1 MREFQN
7 KVAVVTGAASGI
19 GRALA
24 ERSAKAGMKVV
35 LADIEEA
42 ALAQT
47 EKEMRAAGGTVLA
60 VRTDV
65 SKANEVE
72 ALARKTLDSFG
83 AVHLLCNNAG
93 VGVAPRATWETTLED
108 WQWCL
113 GVNLWGVIHGIR
125 TFVPI
130 MLKQNTEGHVVNTA
144 SGAGLLS
151 LPYTAI
157 YHATKHA
164 VVTITE
170 SLHHELSLLNS
181 KIKVSVLCPGFVRT
195 RIMSSYR
202 NRPAEFG
209 TESAEEATTVPSMSK
224 AYGQAVDAAFPPQ
237 FVAEQ
242 VFHAIWQEKLYVHT
256 TSDFHEL
263 VRQRAEEIVGQRNP
277 VLAPERLRA
286 RGIPAVPPETKDN
299 NAS

>member
-1 MREFQN
+1 MKDFQN

-24 ERSAKAGMKVV
+24 ERSANAGMKVV
-35 LADIEEA
+35 LADVEEEA
-42 ALAQT
+42 LVRT
-47 EKEMRAAGGTVLA
+47 EKEMRETGATVLA

-65 SKANEVE
+65 SKPEDVK

-93 VGVAPRATWETTLED
+93 VFVAPKATWETTLED

-144 SGAGLLS
+144 SLAGLLS
-151 LPYTAI
+151 APYIAI
-157 YHATKHA
+157 YQATKHA

-170 SLHHELSLLNS
+170 SLHHELLLRGS
-181 KIKVSVLCPGFVRT
+181 KIKASVLCPGFIRT
-195 RIMSSYR
+195 SIMGSYR
-202 NRPAEFG
+202 NRPVAFG
-209 TESAEEATTVPSMSK
+209 TESAEEATTVPTMQE
-224 AYGQAVDAAFPPQ
+224 AYRRAIDAAFPPQ

-242 VFHAIWQEKLYVHT
+242 VFHAIWHERLYVHT
-256 TSDFHEL
+256 TTELHEL
-263 VRQRAEEIVGQRNP
+263 VRQRAEDIVETRNP
-277 VLAPERLRA
+277 VFAPEILEA
-286 RGIPAVPPETKDN
+286 LGIPSAPPQTR
-299 NAS
+299 AAA

>member
-1 MREFQN
+1 MKDFQN
-7 KVAVVTGAASGI
+7 KVAVITGAASGI

-24 ERSAKAGMKVV
+24 ERAASAGMKVV
-35 LADIEEA
+35 LADVEEEA
-42 ALAQT
+42 LVRT
-47 EKEMRAAGGTVLA
+47 EKEMQAAGATVLA

-65 SKANEVE
+65 SKPDDVE

-93 VGVAPRATWETTLED
+93 VGVAQKATWETTLED

-125 TFVPI
+125 TFIPI

-144 SGAGLLS
+144 SVAGLTS
-151 LPYTAI
+151 LPYVAV

-170 SLHHELSLLNS
+170 SLHHELSLLGS
-181 KIKVSVLCPGFVRT
+181 KIKASVLCPGFIRT
-195 RIMSSYR
+195 SIMDCYR

-209 TESAEEATTVPSMSK
+209 TQSAEEAATVPTMQE
-224 AYGQAVDAAFPPQ
+224 AYRRAIDAGFPPQ

-242 VFHAIWQEKLYVHT
+242 VFHAIWHERLYIHT
-256 TSDFHEL
+256 TSEFYEMI
-263 VRQRAEEIVGQRNP
+263 RQRTEDIVEQRNP
-277 VLAPERLRA
+277 AFAPEVLEA
-286 RGIPAVPPETKDN
+286 MGIPSASAETRV
-299 NAS
+299 AA

>member
-1 MREFQN
+1 MKDFQN
-7 KVAVVTGAASGI
+7 KVAVITGAASGI

-24 ERSAKAGMKVV
+24 QRSANARMKVV
-35 LADIEEA
+35 LADVEEEA
-42 ALAQT
+42 LART
-47 EKEMRAAGGTVLA
+47 EKEMQAAGATVLA

-65 SKANEVE
+65 SKPEDVE

-93 VGVAPRATWETTLED
+93 VFVAQKATWETTLED

-125 TFVPI
+125 TFIPI

-144 SGAGLLS
+144 SLAGLLS
-151 LPYTAI
+151 FPYVAI

-170 SLHHELSLLNS
+170 SLHHELLLRGS
-181 KIKVSVLCPGFVRT
+181 KIKASVLCPGFIRT
-195 RIMSSYR
+195 SIMGSYR
-202 NRPAEFG
+202 NRPVLFG
-209 TESAEEATTVPSMSK
+209 TESAEEATTVPTMQE
-224 AYGQAVDAAFPPQ
+224 AYRRGIDAAFPPQ

-242 VFHAIWQEKLYVHT
+242 VFHAIWHERLYIHT
-256 TSDFHEL
+256 TTELHEM
-263 VRQRAEEIVGQRNP
+263 VRQRAEDIVEQRNP
-277 VLAPERLRA
+277 VLPPGLLEALGVASAPTQ
-286 RGIPAVPPETKDN
+286 TK
-299 NAS
+299 AAA

>member
-1 MREFQN
+1 MRDFQN
-7 KVAVVTGAASGI
+7 KVAVITGGASGI

-24 ERSAKAGMKVV
+24 ERSARAGMKVV
-35 LADIEEA
+35 IADIEEA

-47 EKEMRAAGGTVLA
+47 DKEMRTAGASVLA

-65 SKANEVE
+65 SKADEVQ

-93 VGVAPRATWETTLED
+93 VGVAPKATWETTLED

-113 GVNLWGVIHGIR
+113 RVNLWGVIHGIR

-130 MLKQNTEGHVVNTA
+130 MLEQIAECHVVNTA
-144 SGAGLLS
+144 SLAGLLS
-151 LPYTAI
+151 LPYAAI

-170 SLHHELSLLNS
+170 SLHHELSLLDC
-181 KIKVSVLCPGFVRT
+181 KLKVSVLLPGFTRT
-195 RIMSSYR
+195 NIMESYR
-202 NRPAEFG
+202 NRAAEFG
-209 TESAEEATTVPSMSK
+209 TQSFEEAGTVPSMEA
-224 AYGQAVDAAFPPQ
+224 AYRQAVEAGFPAQ

-242 VFHAIWQEKLYVHT
+242 VFHAIWQEKLYIHT
-256 TSDFHEL
+256 TTKFPEL
-263 VRQRAEEIVGQRNP
+263 VRQRAEEIVAQKNP
-277 VLAPERLRA
+277 LLPRDLLRA
-286 RGIPAVPPETKDN
+286 LGIPTAQV
-299 NAS
+299 

>member
-1 MREFQN
+1 MKDFQN
-7 KVAVVTGAASGI
+7 KVAVITGAASGI

-24 ERSAKAGMKVV
+24 ERSASAGMKVV
-35 LADIEEA
+35 LADVEEEA
-42 ALAQT
+42 LGRT
-47 EKEMRAAGGTVLA
+47 EKGMRAAGATVLA

-65 SKANEVE
+65 SKPEDVE

-93 VGVAPRATWETTLED
+93 VFIAQKATWETTLED

-144 SGAGLLS
+144 SVAGLLS
-151 LPYTAI
+151 TPYMAI
-157 YHATKHA
+157 YDASKHA

-170 SLHHELSLLNS
+170 SLYHELSLRGSRL
-181 KIKVSVLCPGFVRT
+181 KASVLCPGFIRT
-195 RIMSSYR
+195 SIMGAYR
-202 NRPAEFG
+202 NRSAEFG
-209 TESAEEATTVPSMSK
+209 AQSAEEATTVPSMFK
-224 AYGQAVDAAFPPQ
+224 AYKQFIEAAFPPQ

-242 VFHAIWQEKLYVHT
+242 VFHAIWHEKLYIHT
-256 TSDFHEL
+256 TSEFHEM
-263 VRQRAEEIVGQRNP
+263 VRQRAENIVEQRNP
-277 VLAPERLRA
+277 VFAPGLLEAL
-286 RGIPAVPPETKDN
+286 GIPSAPAQTRV
-299 NAS
+299 AA

>member
-1 MREFQN
+1 MKDFRN
-7 KVAVVTGAASGI
+7 KVAVITGGASGI

-35 LADIEEA
+35 IADIEEG
-42 ALAQT
+42 ALAQAD
-47 EKEMRAAGGTVLA
+47 KEMRAAGASVLA

-65 SKANEVE
+65 SKADEVQ

-93 VGVAPRATWETTLED
+93 VGVAAKPTWETTLED

-130 MLKQNTEGHVVNTA
+130 MLKQSAEGHVVNTA
-144 SGAGLLS
+144 SLAGLLS
-151 LPYTAI
+151 SPYHAI
-157 YHATKHA
+157 YYATKHA

-170 SLHHELSLLNS
+170 SLHHELGLLDC
-181 KIKVSVLCPGFVRT
+181 KLKASVLLPGFTRT
-195 RIMSSYR
+195 NIMESYR
-202 NRPAEFG
+202 NRAAEFG
-209 TESAEEATTVPSMSK
+209 TQTADEATTVPSMLA
-224 AYGQAVDAAFPPQ
+224 AYRQAVEAGFPPQ

-242 VFHAIWQEKLYVHT
+242 VFHAIWHEKLYIHT
-256 TSDFHEL
+256 TTEFHEL
-263 VRQRAEEIVGQRNP
+263 VRQRVEGIVAQKNP
-277 VLAPERLRA
+277 VIPTERLRA
-286 RGIPAVPPETKDN
+286 YGIPTAQ
-299 NAS
+299 A